1 MAKYF
6 IRRSNGKLSQKNTE
20 KMNKTNRKKRRNII
34 NYQLPK
40 PNDLMN
46 ETKKIEKSNTSLTKG
61 KKMLS
66 QLKTFEIEKK
76 KNQAEIKSAIEGYKK
91 IIETLH
97 DKIKLNNKKM
107 EEFNT
112 IIQQN
117 LKEMES
123 LKGDKSIILSFKN
136 KMEDM
141 LQLHNESLIKDNA
154 NCDKLISDT
163 EENIKMLEKKLED
176 VSKMGL
182 TRLGTNM

>member
-20 KMNKTNRKKRRNII
+20 KMNKTNKQKRRNII

-40 PNDLMN
+40 PNHLTN
-46 ETKKIEKSNTSLTKG
+46 KKIEKSKPLLTTG

-66 QLKTFEIEKK
+66 QVKTFEMEKK
-76 KNQAEIKSAIEGYKK
+76 KSQAEIQSAIEGYKK

-97 DKIKLNNKKM
+97 DKIKSNNKTI
-107 EEFNT
+107 EEFTT